1 MTPNDAMA
9 AVRSCL
15 QDALKLTT
23 AEAGTVTP
31 ATTPQQFPAW
41 TSMAHLELML
51 ALEKHFDIMFEA
63 EEIGSLASV
72 SAILAAVEKH
82 RAR

>member
-1 MTPNDAMA
+1 MTAPDTLA

-15 QDALKLTT
+15 QDALKLTA

-51 ALEKHFDIMFEA
+51 ALEKHFVIMFEA
-63 EEIGSLASV
+63 EEIASLASV
-72 SAILAAVEKH
+72 GASLAAVDKH